1 MKSHN
6 CSETLRN
13 RQVSVCISVLSG
25 ALSRQRGVYRLK
37 TMLSPPRSPAAFRIV
52 CGLQKCMLSFIFVT
66 RAVLVL
72 PDYGAQRYNYQEGQR
87 QRFLQEQYQRLAIQD
102 AMATEPDVPHS
113 ADPEATDEAL
123 PEGEMPEYIQEEDEE
138 EDLLYFVQPQQ
149 RSHGDIYLASSV
161 GDTNRVR

>member
-1 MKSHN
+1 
-6 CSETLRN
+6 
-13 RQVSVCISVLSG
+13 
-25 ALSRQRGVYRLK
+25 
-37 TMLSPPRSPAAFRIV
+37 
-52 CGLQKCMLSFIFVT
+52 MLSFIFVT

-102 AMATEPDVPHS
+102 AMVTEPDVAHS

>member
-1 MKSHN
+1 
-6 CSETLRN
+6 
-13 RQVSVCISVLSG
+13 
-25 ALSRQRGVYRLK
+25 
-37 TMLSPPRSPAAFRIV
+37 MLSATV
-52 CGLQKCMLSFIFVT
+52 VT

-72 PDYGAQRYNYQEGQR
+72 PGYGAQRHIYQEGQR
-87 QRFLQEQYQRLAIQD
+87 QRFLQEQYQRLAFHD
-102 AMATEPDVPHS
+102 ATTAQLDIPHT